1 MGRSDFCYSRW
12 FLPPAFITR
21 FFRKRV
27 FYGELMEG
35 LIRTT
40 AAEPP
45 AIFPGNPSGKR
56 LEERAAVIV
65 SESEAARIAPLRYF
79 AHIPRSVAQSHAE
92 FTNWKPI
99 ILGKIGDSSMA
110 LKLHL
115 APAYEESHS

>member
-1 MGRSDFCYSRW
+1 
-12 FLPPAFITR
+12 
-21 FFRKRV
+21 
-27 FYGELMEG
+27 MEG

-115 APAYEESHS
+115 APAYEESHSTIAVS